1 MVNTPYDDVFRTLL
15 NDCTALIIPV
25 VNKIFGENYSGKEQ
39 ILTFQNELFMMR
51 QDGDTKEKI
60 TDTCFVIINDTEEK
74 DKKYHLECQSTPDS
88 SMLIRMVEYDTQIAL
103 EDAVSEGSVLTIRF
117 PNSAVIYLR
126 HNSHTPDVFNVRMV
140 TSGGEVVYP
149 VPVMKVQQ
157 YTIEKIIE
165 NKLLFLIPFYIFS
178 YEKIFDQLEK
188 NEEQLSEL
196 KKEFLFIRRQL
207 EEMCMAGEITEY
219 VKCTLL
225 DMTKKVVENIAKKHE
240 TIREG
245 VKQVVGGKILEY
257 EAKDI
262 LNQGRREGLSQG
274 RREGLSQGRQEG
286 ELNMCIRLIRDG
298 LLKIEDAAR
307 KLNMGEEE
315 LKRYL

>member
-1 MVNTPYDDVFRTLL
+1 
-15 NDCTALIIPV
+15 
-25 VNKIFGENYSGKEQ
+25 
-39 ILTFQNELFMMR
+39 MMR
-51 QDGDTKEKI
+51 KTKLICTIGPACESEQ
-60 TDTCFVIINDTEEK
+60 V
-74 DKKYHLECQSTPDS
+74 LEQ
-88 SMLIRMVEYDTQIAL
+88 
-103 EDAVSEGSVLTIRF
+103 
-117 PNSAVIYLR
+117 
-126 HNSHTPDVFNVRMV
+126 
-140 TSGGEVVYP
+140 
-149 VPVMKVQQ
+149 
-157 YTIEKIIE
+157 
-165 NKLLFLIPFYIFS
+165 
-178 YEKIFDQLEK
+178 
-188 NEEQLSEL
+188 
-196 KKEFLFIRRQL
+196 
-207 EEMCMAGEITEY
+207 MCMAGEITEY

-240 TIREG
+240 AIREG

-262 LNQGRREGLSQG
+262 LNQGRREGLSQGRREGLSQG

>member
-60 TDTCFVIINDTEEK
+60 TDTCFVIINNNNTEDK

-126 HNSHTPDVFNVRMV
+126 HNSHTPDVFTVRMV

-157 YTIEKIIE
+157 YTIEEIIE

-188 NEEQLSEL
+188 NEEQLEKL

-240 TIREG
+240 AIREG

-274 RREGLSQGRQEG
+274 RQEG
-286 ELNMCIRLIRDG
+286 ELNMCIRLIQDG
-298 LLKIEDAAR
+298 LLKVEDAAR
-307 KLNMGEEE
+307 KLNMKEEE